1 MESPL
6 LRAVSM
12 CDFHAI
18 SRAAKM
24 FADFLGDH
32 DGAVLAAG
40 AAERDRQVAL
50 ALVDVVRQQE
60 EQIGNSARD
69 ELASLRKRADVLGN
83 AGIAACQ
90 RPELGDEMRVGQK
103 AYVGHHIGVLREALP
118 ESEADTRHQNF
129 SSR

>member
-1 MESPL
+1 MEWRL

-12 CDFHAI
+12 CDFHAV
-18 SRAAKM
+18 SRTAKV

-40 AAERDRQVAL
+40 AAEGDRQVAL
-50 ALVDVVRQQE
+50 ALVNVVRQQE

-69 ELASLRKRADVLGN
+69 EFPRLGKRPNVLGN

-90 RPELGDEMRVGQK
+90 RPELGDEMRVWQE
-103 AYVGHHIGVLREALP
+103 AYVGHHIGVLGEALP
-118 ESEADTRHQNF
+118 ESEADTGHQNF
-129 SSR
+129 SS